1 MKRYI
6 KPNIEVFAVQI
17 ESIMD
22 IASPAVPQV
31 NNTPAIKNAL
41 SGDYD
46 DAKQTNISST
56 SLWDD
61 EEE

>member
-31 NNTPAIKNAL
+31 NDTPATKNEF
-41 SGDYD
+41 GEYG

>member
-31 NNTPAIKNAL
+31 NDTPATKNEF
-41 SGDYD
+41 GEYN
-46 DAKQTNISST
+46 DAKQTTISSN

>member
-6 KPNIEVFAVQI
+6 KPNTDLHKIELQLMNPATTPQI
-17 ESIMD
+17 TGK
-22 IASPAVPQV
+22 AAG
-31 NNTPAIKNAL
+31 KNAFT
-41 SGDYD
+41 GEYN
-46 DAKQTNISST
+46 DAKQTNISSS

>member
-31 NNTPAIKNAL
+31 KNTSATQNV

-46 DAKQTNISST
+46 DAKQTNISSN
-56 SLWDD
+56 SLWD

>member
-31 NNTPAIKNAL
+31 NNTPASQNAL
-41 SGDYD
+41 SGEYD
-46 DAKQTNISST
+46 DAKQTNISSN
-56 SLWDD
+56 SLWD

>member
-31 NNTPAIKNAL
+31 NDTPASQNL
-41 SGDYD
+41 SGEYN
-46 DAKQTNISST
+46 DAKQTTISSN

>member
-31 NNTPAIKNAL
+31 NNTPATQNVVP
-41 SGDYD
+41 GEYD
-46 DAKQTNISST
+46 DAKQTNISSS
-56 SLWDD
+56 SLWD

>member
-31 NNTPAIKNAL
+31 NNTPATQNVVP
-41 SGDYD
+41 GEYD
-46 DAKQTNISST
+46 DAKQTTISSN
-56 SLWDD
+56 SLWD